1 MLLIGAA
8 RAAAP
13 VALSAQS
20 ARRVA
25 PICIGDCANVS
36 GLRLNFRDQALER
49 MHGLNLTVLGPKQPA
64 TGAVHGLMAAP
75 FAELPSPMSV

>member
-1 MLLIGAA
+1 
-8 RAAAP
+8 
-13 VALSAQS
+13 
-20 ARRVA
+20 
-25 PICIGDCANVS
+25 
-36 GLRLNFRDQALER
+36 LNFRDQALER